1 MNWKT
6 FSTRVICPRCHRKI
20 KIPLPLFKSRV
31 EAIAHHQFK
40 CRHCNAKLLLSDK
53 NFLKKA
59 TLELQIRIIITA
71 IIVLTFI
78 LIDFTL
84 SNIVMFV
91 FIVIV
96 GIIYILI
103 SDLNT
108 NLCPI
113 ATLDPSEEKEQNDLI
128 GSA

>member
-1 MNWKT
+1 MSWKT

-20 KIPLPLFKSRV
+20 KIPLPLFKSRIDV
-31 EAIAHHQFK
+31 VTHHQFK

-53 NFLKKA
+53 NFLKKT
-59 TLELQIRIIITA
+59 TLELQIRIIIAA
-71 IIVLTFI
+71 IILLTFI
-78 LIDFTL
+78 LIDFTF
-84 SNIVMFV
+84 SNILMFA

-96 GIIYILI
+96 GIIYVLI
-103 SDLNT
+103 SDFNT

-113 ATLDPSEEKEQNDLI
+113 ATLDPSEETEQNDLI